1 MRLYRRAAKAYKAL
15 AGAGPSRPPPGLD
28 TGLGTMADL
37 KTQSTDHLCVTLIGM
52 AGAGKS
58 TVGRVLA
65 ESLGWAHAD
74 TDHLIE
80 AYYGRP
86 LQDVFDGLGREGFVR
101 AEERIIA
108 GLTLKRCVIS
118 TGGSV
123 IYGALA
129 MARLRQMGPVVHLC
143 ADVASVARRVADA
156 KGRGLAIAPGQ
167 TIEDLYNERMPLYE
181 AAAELTID
189 SGATGPGDCASAI
202 AAWLSERGYA

>member
-1 MRLYRRAAKAYKAL
+1 
-15 AGAGPSRPPPGLD
+15 
-28 TGLGTMADL
+28 MADL
-37 KTQSTDHLCVTLIGM
+37 KTQSTDRPCVTLIGM

-65 ESLGWAHAD
+65 GLLGWAHAD

-80 AYYGRP
+80 AHFGRP

-101 AEERIIA
+101 AEERLIA
-108 GLTLKRCVIS
+108 GLNLKRCVIS

-129 MARLRQMGPVVHLC
+129 VSRLRELGPVVHLR
-143 ADVASVARRVADA
+143 ADVECVARRVADA

-167 TIEDLYNERMPLYE
+167 TIADLYAERLPLYE

-189 SGATGPGDCASAI
+189 TGANDPESCAAQI
-202 AAWLSERGYA
+202 ADWLGQRGNA